1 MRALSFEDLCQ
12 LASLQGIFLSWSRSC
27 TYCLGS
33 LSERCLLQRI
43 GKPVKFFSL
52 MGSFGAR
59 ITWFQPS
66 FSYNQSPTGRK
77 NKDKKKKGGERGKR
91 GARRKACLFKQPQL
105 PPTVSQQQRQS
116 ALQISYAVPG
126 PSSEDV
132 WGLLPALLG
141 KAKSTRACFRDRFKP
156 HICSPSSV
164 RAMTLNA
171 IWPEPGKLPPIRCSL
186 QKNPIYFPALLQQ

>member
-1 MRALSFEDLCQ
+1 MLPQPWGLAAEFGSWGQFSSSSRSLRALSFEDLCQ

-66 FSYNQSPTGRK
+66 FSYDQSPTGRK

-91 GARRKACLFKQPQL
+91 GGEEKSMFVQAAP
-105 PPTVSQQQRQS
+105 
-116 ALQISYAVPG
+116 A
-126 PSSEDV
+126 PSDC
-132 WGLLPALLG
+132 LPATEAKRFADLLRCAGTQLWRRVGTAAGAAG
-141 KAKSTRACFRDRFKP
+141 KGKEHKSMFPWPIQTP
-156 HICSPSSV
+156 H
-164 RAMTLNA
+164 L
-171 IWPEPGKLPPIRCSL
+171 
-186 QKNPIYFPALLQQ
+186 

>member
-1 MRALSFEDLCQ
+1 MLPQPWGLAAEFGSSGQFSSSSRSLRALSFEDLCQ

-77 NKDKKKKGGERGKR
+77 NKDKKKKRWGEREERRR
-91 GARRKACLFKQPQL
+91 GEKHVC
-105 PPTVSQQQRQS
+105 
-116 ALQISYAVPG
+116 
-126 PSSEDV
+126 SS
-132 WGLLPALLG
+132 
-141 KAKSTRACFRDRFKP
+141 
-156 HICSPSSV
+156 SPSSL
-164 RAMTLNA
+164 RLSPSNRGKALCRSLTLC
-171 IWPEPGKLPPIRCSL
+171 RD
-186 QKNPIYFPALLQQ
+186 PALKTCGDCCRRCWERQRAQEHVSVTDSNPTFVAPLR